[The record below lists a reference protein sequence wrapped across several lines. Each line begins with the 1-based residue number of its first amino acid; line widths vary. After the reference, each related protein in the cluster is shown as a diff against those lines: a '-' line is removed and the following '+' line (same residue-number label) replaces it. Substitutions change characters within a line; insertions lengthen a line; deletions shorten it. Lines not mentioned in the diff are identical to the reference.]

1 MGVNIRFI
9 TFGSDRVSR
18 GQKIALAAAAIA
30 IGGVFLALGI
40 ALLATLAVAGAVIAG
55 GMAIARVLRG
65 GKPTAM
71 REPPL
76 DPSMEVFPRDSSE
89 ARRLEGQSKAR

>member
-1 MGVNIRFI
+1 MGVHIRFI
-9 TFGSDRVSR
+9 TFGTDRLSR
-18 GQKIALAAAAIA
+18 GKKIALAAAAIA

-40 ALLATLAVAGAVIAG
+40 ALLATLAVAGTVIAG
-55 GMAIARVLRG
+55 GMAIARVMRG
-65 GKPTAM
+65 GKPPAM

>member
-1 MGVNIRFI
+1 MSIRFV
-9 TFGSDRVSR
+9 TSGTHRLSR
-18 GQKIALAAAAIA
+18 GKKIAFAFAAVA

-55 GMAIARVLRG
+55 GMVVARILRG

-76 DPSMEVFPRDSSE
+76 DPSMEVFPHDSSE
-89 ARRLEGQSKAR
+89 APRLEGQTKAR

>member
-1 MGVNIRFI
+1 MNIRFV
-9 TFGSDRVSR
+9 TSGTGQLSR
-18 GQKIALAAAAIA
+18 GKKIALAVAAVA

-40 ALLATLAVAGAVIAG
+40 ALLATLAVGGAVIAG
-55 GMAIARVLRG
+55 GIVVARALRG
-65 GKPTAM
+65 GKRTPM

-89 ARRLEGQSKAR
+89 ARRLEEQTKAR

>member
-1 MGVNIRFI
+1 M
-9 TFGSDRVSR
+9 TFGTDRLSR
-18 GQKIALAAAAIA
+18 GKKIALAVAALA
-30 IGGVFLALGI
+30 IGGIFLALGI

-55 GMAIARVLRG
+55 GMAIARLMRG

-76 DPSMEVFPRDSSE
+76 DPSMEVFPRDSTE